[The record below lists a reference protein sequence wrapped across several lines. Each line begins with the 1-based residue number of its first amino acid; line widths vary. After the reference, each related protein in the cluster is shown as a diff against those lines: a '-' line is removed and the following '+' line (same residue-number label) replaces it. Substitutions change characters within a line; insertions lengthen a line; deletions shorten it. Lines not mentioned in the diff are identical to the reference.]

1 MTEDQTE
8 RLISALERIA
18 ARLETPYSPLRDG
31 QINLLPGHPLGV
43 WMRCEPPQV
52 SPQYPL
58 APQTMWG
65 NDQPVQRATA
75 RPAADP
81 TATE

>member
-43 WMRCEPPQV
+43 WPYGGEPPQA

-65 NDQPVQRATA
+65 P
-75 RPAADP
+75 PAP
-81 TATE
+81 TK

>member
-18 ARLETPYSPLRDG
+18 ARLEAPYSPLRDG
-31 QINLLPGHPLGV
+31 QINLLGYPPGIWQHGGEHP
-43 WMRCEPPQV
+43 QA

-65 NDQPVQRATA
+65 P
-75 RPAADP
+75 P
-81 TATE
+81 TPTK